1 MFICSSS
8 QGERRAEP
16 TTTYTEGIVYKTGT
30 VLCTGKTNCA
40 KSHENMKIHTTETY
54 GESKILGVYLPSG
67 ISKDR
72 ILGSF
77 IRILNILG
85 KQKIAYGDLEK
96 FGIGM
101 LITYGEIIVCYKL
114 KRYIQIR
121 WFGSDVEH
129 MAEGITWL
137 RRNPYAACQATRLA
151 YLTEAANTC
160 GVSVAALTGRDIN
173 PNSCIAMQELRD
185 YISKYRE
192 VNRKIEQLKDR
203 QQPIIVVNLIK
214 ADDWAD
220 PYRDTSWDVE
230 ATDLEKALNNKGGQ
244 KFQVIDKTS
253 DSCIG

>member
-1 MFICSSS
+1 MNSHI
-8 QGERRAEP
+8 
-16 TTTYTEGIVYKTGT
+16 TEKYF
-30 VLCTGKTNCA
+30 
-40 KSHENMKIHTTETY
+40 EN
-54 GESKILGVYLPSG
+54 KILGVELPAG

-72 ILGSF
+72 ILGSL

-137 RRNPYAACQATRLA
+137 RKNPYAACNATKLA

-160 GVSVAALTGRDIN
+160 GVSVSALTGRDIN
-173 PNSCIAMQELRD
+173 SNSCVAIVELRD
-185 YISKYRE
+185 YIRECME
-192 VNRKIEQLKDR
+192 VNRKTEQVTDR
-203 QQPIIVVNLIK
+203 QQPGIMVNLLK
-214 ADDWAD
+214 TNDGADSSQG
-220 PYRDTSWDVE
+220 TSCDVE
-230 ATDLEKALNNKGGQ
+230 AVDLEK
-244 KFQVIDKTS
+244 V
-253 DSCIG
+253 